1 MSWFIKYKYLIIG
14 AIALI
19 GIYLINLYVYN
30 KGYKAG
36 IAEEKQANLSA
47 IALVKEELNQK
58 EAEFNKK
65 NIEISTR
72 LQEVKDYY
80 ENYISN
86 LSGSLTDELR
96 QSQERAKL
104 YQRYSQADRV
114 KQEYLAHYAAELDRC
129 IVEGREVVK
138 ELRATIELRDR
149 QIVELSNYIK
159 ATRELN
165 GQ

>member
-72 LQEVKDYY
+72 LQEVKNYY

-86 LSGSLTDELR
+86 LSGSLTD
-96 QSQERAKL
+96 
-104 YQRYSQADRV
+104 
-114 KQEYLAHYAAELDRC
+114 
-129 IVEGREVVK
+129 
-138 ELRATIELRDR
+138 
-149 QIVELSNYIK
+149 
-159 ATRELN
+159 
-165 GQ
+165 

>member
-1 MSWFIKYKYLIIG
+1 MRIL
-14 AIALI
+14 
-19 GIYLINLYVYN
+19 
-30 KGYKAG
+30 
-36 IAEEKQANLSA
+36 
-47 IALVKEELNQK
+47 
-58 EAEFNKK
+58 
-65 NIEISTR
+65 
-72 LQEVKDYY
+72 KDYY

-114 KQEYLAHYAAELDRC
+114 KQEYLARHAAELDRC
-129 IVEGREVVK
+129 IVEGRKVVK

>member
-65 NIEISTR
+65 NIEISAYSER
-72 LQEVKDYY
+72 L
-80 ENYISN
+80 
-86 LSGSLTDELR
+86 L
-96 QSQERAKL
+96 
-104 YQRYSQADRV
+104 
-114 KQEYLAHYAAELDRC
+114 
-129 IVEGREVVK
+129 
-138 ELRATIELRDR
+138 
-149 QIVELSNYIK
+149 
-159 ATRELN
+159 
-165 GQ
+165 